1 MYFVSINV
9 LQIVTQLKKW
19 VAESPVAK
27 WVDITK
33 GNYTIMENPIHMMIV
48 DDLSSGQIESAK
60 KTIMVVAGKPYIFGK
75 TNQVLVLLLK

>member
-19 VAESPVAK
+19 AAESPVAK

-60 KTIMVVAGKPYIFGK
+60 KTIMVVAGKPSIGS
-75 TNQVLVLLLK
+75 TNLPVLVPG